1 MQTATTSPALGR
13 LLFCM
18 HDKSPSWLGR
28 VSREGAAAGL
38 VTNFESDLP
47 SAFYAH
53 LYRHSGLPGG
63 HVVMLGDDQAS
74 RCACCSVALWRMHVP
89 VPTSQKLC
97 QPHVIQLLF
106 LGRPAAVKGQL

>member
-1 MQTATTSPALGR
+1 M
-13 LLFCM
+13 
-18 HDKSPSWLGR
+18 
-28 VSREGAAAGL
+28 GL

-74 RCACCSVALWRMHVP
+74 RCVCLYIAVLYSTYWPLY
-89 VPTSQKLC
+89 
-97 QPHVIQLLF
+97 LL
-106 LGRPAAVKGQL
+106 AH